1 MITDPIENPG
11 SWRWSRPMGHIRVL
25 RGTATTTSTVA
36 PGFRKD
42 QAARRSALSESNV
55 SGCTALRLSLT
66 LPCNS
71 AGSAV
76 E

>member
-1 MITDPIENPG
+1 MVTDPIRNVGRPG
-11 SWRWSRPMGHIRVL
+11 ERRERVL

-36 PGFRKD
+36 PSFRKG
-42 QAARRSALSESNV
+42 QGARRTALYESNV
-55 SGCTALRLSLT
+55 SGCTALRISLT

-71 AGSAV
+71 AGSVV